1 MPTNVPTRHGDQK
14 WAIIHQL
21 GYFWRLVMIFS
32 KDEEAQNNED
42 ILGDFLLKQIYYIFH
57 LTKQFQNMVCFRY
70 IKVSKVV

>member
-1 MPTNVPTRHGDQK
+1 
-14 WAIIHQL
+14 
-21 GYFWRLVMIFS
+21 MIFS